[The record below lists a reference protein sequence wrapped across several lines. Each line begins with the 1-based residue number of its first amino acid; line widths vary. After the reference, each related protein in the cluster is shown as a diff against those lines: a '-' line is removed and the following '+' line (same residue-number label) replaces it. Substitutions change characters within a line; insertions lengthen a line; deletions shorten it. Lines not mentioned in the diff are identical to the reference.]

1 MTKHSPAQ
9 GYMAAPLPLP
19 SSNDRMSIFLFV
31 SAVAKY
37 IVLCESNFISINSII
52 YLMFNFLLVLAWRSF
67 FLFLLIVVWE
77 RHKIY

>member
-37 IVLCESNFISINSII
+37 IVLCESNFISINI